1 MKKDVNFFR
10 VSVLA
15 LALTFLLG
23 GNAYAVHPLISDDAG
38 TVGAGKFELE
48 LNVEYSNDDGDST
61 TQLAATLSA
70 GIRENIDLVIG
81 TPYHFLKT
89 KNDGSWTTE
98 DGLSDFLIE
107 MKWRFYEKNG
117 LSFAIKPG
125 IILPIGD
132 EDKGLGD
139 GKAAYS
145 LYLVTTKEME
155 PFSIHFN
162 LGYIKNRKELRDI
175 WHYSLAG
182 QYQVTKPLI
191 VVANIGG
198 ETNPDRES
206 SVHPL
211 FLLGGI
217 VYSITENLDVD
228 FGIKTGL
235 NKAEADYALLAGVIV
250 RF

>member
-38 TVGAGKFELE
+38 TVGTGKFELE

-89 KNDGSWTTE
+89 KNDESCTTE

-162 LGYIKNRKELRDI
+162 LGYIKNGKELRDI